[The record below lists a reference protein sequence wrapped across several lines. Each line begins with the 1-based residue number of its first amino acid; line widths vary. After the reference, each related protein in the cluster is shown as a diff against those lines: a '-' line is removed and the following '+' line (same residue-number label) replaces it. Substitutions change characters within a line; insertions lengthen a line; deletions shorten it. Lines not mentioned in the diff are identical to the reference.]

1 LTRSPQHG
9 INELAGKA
17 ECSGPC
23 VTGKLKLQWSSP
35 SLSRAFLIRIAAHDE
50 ADLVSEAAQQS
61 RPQQFPHDS
70 FNAANFFKDFAGYDK
85 KMSVVRVEE
94 NGLVYRNATMA
105 DTEAVWQLM
114 VAEFYPRTELC
125 CCLRMRIPQ
134 DVEILHTL
142 LPAIIRHGVSLVV
155 EDSASGKL
163 VAARPTTVEQLT
175 EQCQSRHPLL
185 TDSNLAAAYSKCSA
199 VYRMFDHLSCSV
211 DLAKLYKVDR
221 AISFKFLVVAESHSR
236 RGIGKRLVEL
246 SLELAARIAIPL
258 ATTCT
263 ASRYS
268 ERIYSSMD
276 FDLLSTLRLSEF
288 VDPIGNQKHPLVADP
303 GTGAAKYPKYSIIFR
318 MFDQRSLVTSTC
330 SSGTYNAD
338 TVMAFKFLV
347 HAGRGIAKELV
358 QFSLEVAKDWQL
370 QVTSVITGNKYSE
383 RIYDGL
389 KIRQTQPR
397 VLNFGRASKAH

>member
-1 LTRSPQHG
+1 
-9 INELAGKA
+9 
-17 ECSGPC
+17 
-23 VTGKLKLQWSSP
+23 
-35 SLSRAFLIRIAAHDE
+35 
-50 ADLVSEAAQQS
+50 
-61 RPQQFPHDS
+61 
-70 FNAANFFKDFAGYDK
+70 
-85 KMSVVRVEE
+85 MSVVRVEE

-268 ERIYSSMD
+268 ERIYSSMG

-288 VDPIGNQKHPLVADP
+288 VDPV
-303 GTGAAKYPKYSIIFR
+303 TG
-318 MFDQRSLVTSTC
+318 
-330 SSGTYNAD
+330 
-338 TVMAFKFLV
+338 
-347 HAGRGIAKELV
+347 GRPFALIDEAELRDAV
-358 QFSLEVAKDWQL
+358 LYAR
-370 QVTSVITGNKYSE
+370 
-383 RIYDGL
+383 RI
-389 KIRQTQPR
+389 
-397 VLNFGRASKAH
+397 NFID